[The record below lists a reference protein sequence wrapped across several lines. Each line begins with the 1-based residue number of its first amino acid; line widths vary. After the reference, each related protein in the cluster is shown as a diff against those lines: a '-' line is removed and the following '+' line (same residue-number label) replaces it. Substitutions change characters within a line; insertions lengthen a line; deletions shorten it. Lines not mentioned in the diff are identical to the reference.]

1 MEYFIGKREGGFNMT
16 EYLAEGAGKCGFG
29 NNWAFILFLIL
40 ILLILSCG
48 FIFLGGG
55 CGF

>member
-1 MEYFIGKREGGFNMT
+1 MT
-16 EYLAEGAGKCGFG
+16 EYLAEGVGKGCFG

-40 ILLILSCG
+40 ILLILSFG